1 MTESQNKT
9 LTPDEAENIAQTAQ
23 MNGKKIVLAGGCFDI
38 LHLGHI
44 LFLKKAKQ
52 QGDLLFLFL
61 ESDENIK
68 RLKGSNRPI
77 NTRDDRARALSA
89 LPSVDYIIKLPKLP
103 TDKDYDRLIAQ
114 IKPDVIAVTEED
126 PNLAKREDQASRVG
140 GKVKS
145 VTRRT
150 KYSTTDKIAQLK

>member
-1 MTESQNKT
+1 MGKVVTPKQAIKIANKFKHE
-9 LTPDEAENIAQTAQ
+9 DKA
-23 MNGKKIVLAGGCFDI
+23 IVLAGGCFDI

-77 NTRDDRARALSA
+77 NTRDDRARALST